1 LKTLLHDFKQRLVLF
16 MEALS
21 VFATIA
27 SISLHRLDAL
37 PYHPVHP
44 KKPATP
50 AIYILPKSVYTDSLA
65 LTNYALGDTHPFF

>member
-1 LKTLLHDFKQRLVLF
+1 